1 MTLALYIARRF
12 AKTVLTVFAGFFV
25 LLYLIDMIEQI
36 RRFADA
42 DISLGAAAE
51 LAALNTPQA
60 VYRILPMILILA
72 SIAVF
77 LALARSSELVVIR
90 AAGRSALRM
99 LVAPLVTTLLIGAL
113 AGTVIGIAAGWYRGF
128 GLIARPIIE
137 LLRPI
142 PPLAWIPLAIIWF
155 GLGEPSKFFIIF
167 LGAFFPVVTSAYHGM
182 RTVDPM
188 LLRAGQTMGL
198 SGVPLL
204 LRVGVPAIAPDLATG
219 VRIGWGLSFGVLVAA
234 ELIAADRGLGY
245 MIINER
251 NTGGSVGV
259 IIVGILLIGFLN
271 LVTDALIGAAI
282 KRWIGR
288 WHGP

>member
-1 MTLALYIARRF
+1 VSGFAMRLRDSDLA
-12 AKTVLTVFAGFFV
+12 V
-25 LLYLIDMIEQI
+25 
-36 RRFADA
+36 
-42 DISLGAAAE
+42 GAAGALGLVAIWE
-51 LAALNTPQA
+51 LAARTGVVDRQLFPSP
-60 VYRILPMILILA
+60 LLA
-72 SIAVF
+72 IDM
-77 LALARSSELVVIR
+77 
-90 AAGRSALRM
+90 AAGRLTAQTVGENLAWSLFRVFSGFG
-99 LVAPLVTTLLIGAL
+99 LGAI
-113 AGTVIGIAAGWYRGF
+113 AGAVVGIAAGWYRAF
-128 GLIARPIIE
+128 GLIARPLIE

-182 RTVDPM
+182 RSIDPV

-198 SGVPLL
+198 HGVPLL
-204 LRVGVPAIAPDLATG
+204 LRVAVPAASPDLATG

-234 ELIAADRGLGY
+234 ELVAADRGLGY

-259 IIVGILLIGFLN
+259 IIVGILLIGALN
-271 LVTDALIGAAI
+271 LVTDAAIGAAI

-288 WHGP
+288 WHGG

>member
-1 MTLALYIARRF
+1 MKPFSSLSAASDLTLGLIGAVLAVATWEISAR
-12 AKTVLTVFAGFFV
+12 TG
-25 LLYLIDMIEQI
+25 LIDPAIFPSPSLAI
-36 RRFADA
+36 R
-42 DISLGAAAE
+42 AAAE
-51 LAALNTPQA
+51 RLTAETVADNLFWSLL
-60 VYRILPMILILA
+60 R
-72 SIAVF
+72 VF
-77 LALARSSELVVIR
+77 S
-90 AAGRSALRM
+90 GF
-99 LVAPLVTTLLIGAL
+99 LLGAL
-113 AGTVIGIAAGWYRGF
+113 AGAAVGIAAGWYRGF
-128 GLIARPIIE
+128 GAIARPLIE

-167 LGAFFPVVTSAYHGM
+167 LGAFFPVVTAAYQGM
-182 RTVDPM
+182 RSIDPM
-188 LLRAGQTMGL
+188 LLKAAQTFGL

-204 LRVGVPAIAPDLATG
+204 LRVAVPAAAPDLATG

-259 IIVGILLIGFLN
+259 IVVGILLIGALN
-271 LVTDALIGAAI
+271 LITDAAIGAAI

-288 WHGP
+288 WRGA